1 MKTII
6 ATILLLIL
14 MNVFCYAGDVY
25 HPPEY
30 YENIRMSRLIRLNGL
45 PTETIIST
53 MNTINGMDVKTYE
66 SSQPY
71 DLPVMCEVL
80 VQRNAIEA
88 IPALKH
94 LALQPAGNGEGSL
107 CETVVSAAKSIVLLE
122 NDRFLF
128 LTPSQKAQK
137 ILDLVGKY
145 TTYITE
151 PIFLGLKTEDNVY
164 LTGYATVMNELVSKK
179 EKEIL
184 PILKSNLNS
193 ANPIIRNF
201 CRNSYPHSQ
210 QLEKSRFSGKTTT
223 ANKK

>member
-6 ATILLLIL
+6 SSILLFL
-14 MNVFCYAGDVY
+14 MVIGLCYAGDVY

-30 YENIRMSRLIRLNGL
+30 YENIRMSRLIRINGL
-45 PTETIIST
+45 STQAIIST
-53 MNTINGMDVKTYE
+53 MNTINGRDVKTYE
-66 SSQPY
+66 SLQPY

-80 VQRNAIEA
+80 VQRDAKES

-107 CETVVSAAKSIVLLE
+107 EIAVVGASKSIVLLE

-128 LTPSQKAQK
+128 LKPAQKVQK
-137 ILDLVGKY
+137 ILVSVSKL
-145 TTYITE
+145 TAATMET
-151 PIFLGLKTEDNVY
+151 PMLGLKTEENVY
-164 LTGYATVMNELVSKK
+164 LTGYLTVMNELVLKN
-179 EKEIL
+179 ENEIL

-201 CRNSYPHSQ
+201 CRNNNPSSKP
-210 QLEKSRFSGKTTT
+210 LEKSSFSNKTTIPT
-223 ANKK
+223 K